1 MQRYQSIFLVMVLVS
16 LTSCTLFVRQ
26 KTLNEIKANKI
37 CITLRENIK
46 WEDIEKSFSIPDIAP
61 LPQEGQPLSSNTRIY
76 EDKMIIF
83 YTEREKVGIEG
94 RIRFYEVVKKVEVCE

>member
-1 MQRYQSIFLVMVLVS
+1 MVLVS
-16 LTSCTLFVRQ
+16 LTSFTLFIKQR
-26 KTLNEIKANKI
+26 TLNEIKASKN
-37 CITLRENIK
+37 CITLKENIE
-46 WEDIEKSFSIPDIAP
+46 WEDVEKAFGIPDIAP

-83 YTEREKVGIEG
+83 YAEGERVEIEG